1 MCVFISQWELR
12 ESAPSAPSP
21 ALNRCSAAF
30 RALLPPSTSGHPL
43 SLRPLRSP
51 GRAQRS
57 SPRVRSRVLPAGG
70 TPGAGSAA
78 ACPSTCPAPLPRPA
92 RRLPEQVA
100 PAAPLPQPGPC
111 CPPWSSPRAG
121 CHADARRSAN
131 FSPERAERSGAGRRA
146 AKPPRGGPAHPGPA
160 QPDPAR
166 PGPAPPPPPPP
177 PLPALSPPAAPSPR
191 LSALPPARLTS
202 APLQTHG
209 KLRASP
215 PLHPQP
221 IPPSHTPPPP
231 LFNSILLSL
240 SLKSFRSF
248 GSSWRPPPNRFIPF
262 PNFAPRFRLDPVP
275 SRNLRV
281 IISLCDKCC
290 GFPCLRRDIALAFTL
305 ASPGEL
311 HWSGGCVGGRSS
323 SSAFFASFLL
333 LLLDRVLLLSKKKIK
348 KK

>member
-43 SLRPLRSP
+43 SRRPLRSP

-146 AKPPRGGPAHPGPA
+146 AEPPRGGPAHPDPA

-166 PGPAPPPPPPP
+166 PGPAPRPRRRRRSPRSPHRQRLPRASPRCRPPASPPHRCKRTANFGLLPPSTPSPSPLATHP
-177 PLPALSPPAAPSPR
+177 PLP
-191 LSALPPARLTS
+191 
-202 APLQTHG
+202 
-209 KLRASP
+209 
-215 PLHPQP
+215 
-221 IPPSHTPPPP
+221 
-231 LFNSILLSL
+231 SL
-240 SLKSFRSF
+240 
-248 GSSWRPPPNRFIPF
+248 IPF
-262 PNFAPRFRLDPVP
+262 SSP
-275 SRNLRV
+275 SL
-281 IISLCDKCC
+281 
-290 GFPCLRRDIALAFTL
+290 
-305 ASPGEL
+305 
-311 HWSGGCVGGRSS
+311 
-323 SSAFFASFLL
+323 
-333 LLLDRVLLLSKKKIK
+333 
-348 KK
+348 